1 MIIILVVRYFTMS
14 LSFLMTLTISVRLQ
28 KLHSTL
34 IHLSGHFLKPWI
46 WMFVAWKYCREED
59 KRRINLVRKIFFAHF
74 EANEKIL
81 YKAAKIS
88 AQEALKKQLENKWKF
103 ESFII
108 YCKLGCMVRMI
119 VDSLLP
125 HAESGPNDHRKDEGS
140 DEITSRAMWKATR
153 KISLYVQLEIYAA

>member
-1 MIIILVVRYFTMS
+1 MIDIHAYIGKIIDEWYFSDILPEALICKPFSVSGMIIFSVVRYFTMS

-28 KLHSTL
+28 KLQAHDYTL

-88 AQEALKKQLENKWKF
+88 AQEALKKQLENK
-103 ESFII
+103 
-108 YCKLGCMVRMI
+108 
-119 VDSLLP
+119 
-125 HAESGPNDHRKDEGS
+125 
-140 DEITSRAMWKATR
+140 
-153 KISLYVQLEIYAA
+153 